1 MPTINPSVTMD
12 LPTFTYRQFLKSTG
26 AMARCCIYVRNLLIR
41 SMNDPECSMDIHGRT
56 LKLPLS
62 HALPYYLKSFPYY
75 DRLPGRLSD
84 FIHRN
89 YGFLKCIDV
98 GANIGDTIAAF
109 YKDQNDK
116 FLAIEPNP
124 KFYKYLQ
131 KNFGEKE
138 NIKIL
143 DFFCSSS
150 STA

>member
-1 MPTINPSVTMD
+1 M
-12 LPTFTYRQFLKSTG
+12 
-26 AMARCCIYVRNLLIR
+26 
-41 SMNDPECSMDIHGRT
+41 
-56 LKLPLS
+56 
-62 HALPYYLKSFPYY
+62 
-75 DRLPGRLSD
+75 LPGRLSD

-150 STA
+150 STAQNYEISEHAGTASINSSADGFFMRAETLDNIVATNPAFADFNLLKIDTDGHDFDVIDGASKIIKKNF